1 MKVLMWL
8 NRGAEIPGGH
18 RVQMERTAAA
28 LRDVGVEVEEHL
40 GPRGPDGSWDIV
52 HGFQLGPREV
62 ATMKARGLPVAIS
75 TIYWGLSYTSSPGA
89 GRLTARGA
97 LGRGRRGL
105 RYLGASLRGRED
117 LTRLSLQETGD
128 DLDRLRAWS
137 MADLLLPN
145 AEGEAR
151 HVREDLGVLTECV
164 VVPNAID
171 VGLFAP
177 GVGRPRPDG
186 SVLCVGRIEPHKN
199 QLGTIRALAGV
210 PGVTLTVVGPPHP
223 HHPGY
228 LEECRRAAA
237 EAGNATLLPGVGHGE
252 LPDLYARHRTHVL
265 ATWYETTGLV
275 SLEAAASGCTV
286 VTTDRGHAREYL
298 GDDARYC
305 DPADPETIQRAVG
318 EALADLP
325 SAGLRDRIAD
335 RYTWAET
342 ARHTLAAY
350 GRVLERRAPR
360 TSGGAWRG

>member
-1 MKVLMWL
+1 MWL

-28 LRDVGVEVEEHL
+28 LRDLGVEVQKHL
-40 GPRGPDGSWDIV
+40 GPDELDGIWDVV
-52 HGFQLGPREV
+52 HGFQLGPHEV
-62 ATMKARGLPVAIS
+62 AAMRARGIPVVIS
-75 TIYWGLSYTSSPGA
+75 TIYWGLSYTSSHGA
-89 GRLTARGA
+89 ERVTARDA

-105 RYLGASLRGRED
+105 RYLGASPRGRED
-117 LTRLSLQETGD
+117 LTRLSLQESAD

-137 MADLLLPN
+137 MAEMLLPN

-151 HVREDLGVLTECV
+151 HVRDDLGVLTDCV
-164 VVPNAID
+164 VVPNAIA

-210 PGVTLTVVGPPHP
+210 PGVTLTVVGLPHP

-237 EAGNATLLPGVGHGE
+237 EAGNATLLPGVDHAE

-286 VTTDRGHAREYL
+286 VTTDRGHAREYF

-305 DPADPETIQRAVG
+305 DPADAESMRRAVAQ
-318 EALADLP
+318 ALADLP
-325 SAGLRDRIAD
+325 SPRLRAWIAD

-342 ARHTLAAY
+342 ARQTLAAY
-350 GRVLERRAPR
+350 EKVLA
-360 TSGGAWRG
+360 RGCASADGVKSQGMV